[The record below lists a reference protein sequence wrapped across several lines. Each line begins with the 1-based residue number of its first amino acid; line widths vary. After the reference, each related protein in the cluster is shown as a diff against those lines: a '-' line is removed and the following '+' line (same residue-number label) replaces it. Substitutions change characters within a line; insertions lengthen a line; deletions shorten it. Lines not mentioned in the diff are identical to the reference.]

1 MRKTVMSAIVMGGLL
16 VSGSAMAAQSLIST
30 PFHSGGSS
38 FATSHSSLNS
48 SSSQN
53 LMRNPVFMGNRSL
66 NCQTTTLPG
75 EGDRGAP
82 ASISNSC

>member
-16 VSGSAMAAQSLIST
+16 VSGNAMAAQSLIST

-38 FATSHSSLNS
+38 FTTSHPSLNGT
-48 SSSQN
+48 SSQN
-53 LMRNPVFMGNRSL
+53 LMRNPVFLGNPSL
-66 NCQTTTLPG
+66 NCQPTTLPG

-82 ASISNSC
+82 ASISKSC